1 MSEPHVEEL
10 IAFYA
15 LGALTP
21 DELGQV
27 EAHLPDCASCR
38 TLAAEASGVAEALP
52 FASTPVRPSASLK
65 STLFARVRADAA
77 QRPVERPVAGALAR
91 MAGMFLP
98 GLAVASLVAAIVLGG
113 LVFALQG
120 EVARLN
126 ASLEQQRQ
134 ALALIAAP
142 GAETRVLQ
150 GTEVAPQARG
160 ALVADPQQA
169 TALLVVSGL
178 APLPPNRVY
187 QFWLIRGEQPIDAGI
202 FTVDPNGI
210 GQLVV
215 LAPSPIADF
224 QAVGLTVE
232 PEGGSPLPTG
242 DLVMI
247 GTL

>member
-21 DELGQV
+21 EELRRV
-27 EAHLPDCASCR
+27 EAHLADCASCR
-38 TLAAEASGVAEALP
+38 ALAAEAAEVVEALP

-134 ALALIAAP
+134 ALALIASP
-142 GAETRVLQ
+142 GSQTHALQ
-150 GTEVAPQARG
+150 GTEVAPQAVG
-160 ALVADPQQA
+160 TLVADPQQVA
-169 TALLVVSGL
+169 ALLVVSGL
-178 APLPPNRVY
+178 PQLAPDQVY
-187 QFWLIRGEQPIDAGI
+187 QLWLIRGEQPTGVGV

-210 GQLVV
+210 GQLLVQ
-215 LAPSPIADF
+215 APSPIADF
-224 QAVGLTVE
+224 EAVGLTIE

-242 DLVMI
+242 NLVLI